1 MNNID
6 WFDEIKYMPQRKL
19 IRKIS
24 CIHSDLI
31 RSTSI
36 DKYTNYLFVINK
48 KIDELSKLTNINK
61 NFYEVSRMID
71 FYFQG
76 ESFGYYIASRVATNL
91 SYIKK
96 GEDLIK
102 LKSGGNSN
110 GQEQHLERPSEK

>member
-1 MNNID
+1 MSNID
-6 WFDEIKYMPQRKL
+6 WYDEIKYMPQREL

-24 CIHSDLI
+24 YIHSDLMKERAI
-31 RSTSI
+31 N
-36 DKYTNYLFVINK
+36 KYVDLLFTINK
-48 KIDELSKLTNINK
+48 KIDELSKLTHTNK

-96 GEDLIK
+96 GEELTK
-102 LKSGGNSN
+102 LK
-110 GQEQHLERPSEK
+110 EKQNDN